1 MSMNPMHRIFILFT
15 MLLAASAA
23 LCAPI
28 DDARALYAEGK
39 FEEALTKLE
48 TLHRRSPR
56 NGNVNY
62 WLALTLIELDRMP
75 EAVPYLETAESRGV
89 ADAALILAREAAKDY
104 DPTRATKYFDSYE
117 SIMRR
122 NKREIPDDFQEERS
136 RVITMEN
143 MLSRV
148 ERVAVIDSIVV
159 DADEFFKAYRLSPEC
174 GRLVNGATARIDDVE
189 MAFIPQNNTEIL
201 YAQPDSAGV
210 FRLMSADI
218 LDDGTIDHPTPLPGE
233 DLGGG
238 GNAEYPFLMSDGLT
252 LYFANDGEGSLGGY
266 DIFLTRRTD
275 DGYLQPQNMGMPYNS
290 PDDDYLMAIDETT
303 GAGWWATDR
312 NHIPGMVTIYIFVP
326 SETRVNVEPDSPELL
341 SLARLDNI
349 ALTRTPGADY
359 SQVLARI
366 NAAGETPQ
374 RSEERAVNSFTLP
387 IGSTTRIYTSLSDFR
402 SSQARSLM
410 SQALNQR
417 ALVNRLSESLD
428 ALRERYRNGDHSAGV
443 EIINQEDRLAE
454 ARRSMDSLVN
464 RAISAELHAI

>member
-1 MSMNPMHRIFILFT
+1 
-15 MLLAASAA
+15 
-23 LCAPI
+23 
-28 DDARALYAEGK
+28 
-39 FEEALTKLE
+39 
-48 TLHRRSPR
+48 
-56 NGNVNY
+56 
-62 WLALTLIELDRMP
+62 
-75 EAVPYLETAESRGV
+75 
-89 ADAALILAREAAKDY
+89 
-104 DPTRATKYFDSYE
+104 
-117 SIMRR
+117 
-122 NKREIPDDFQEERS
+122 
-136 RVITMEN
+136 
-143 MLSRV
+143 
-148 ERVAVIDSIVV
+148 
-159 DADEFFKAYRLSPEC
+159 
-174 GRLVNGATARIDDVE
+174 
-189 MAFIPQNNTEIL
+189 
-201 YAQPDSAGV
+201 
-210 FRLMSADI
+210 
-218 LDDGTIDHPTPLPGE
+218 
-233 DLGGG
+233 
-238 GNAEYPFLMSDGLT
+238 
-252 LYFANDGEGSLGGY
+252 
-266 DIFLTRRTD
+266 
-275 DGYLQPQNMGMPYNS
+275 MGMPYNS

-428 ALRERYRNGDHSAGV
+428 ALRERYRNGDRSAGV